1 MQKHSFFETEVLVYC
16 LLYIFTIENDNT
28 SPTGYKVQLGKNNVK
43 KKLIRRLMPVVSNR
57 L

>member
-28 SPTGYKVQLGKNNVK
+28 SPTDNEVQLGKNNVK
-43 KKLIRRLMPVVSNR
+43 KKLLSEG
-57 L
+57 